1 MFTNLN
7 REVSVFDDKINPQSL
22 LRQVRKSLTIM
33 KKTIMLVAAALL
45 ALGPMTSM
53 AANPDQQKKDGVA
66 RTYEKAKKGTVK
78 VAGKVG
84 EKSENIFRQVKDGT
98 VKVAKKVGKGTAK
111 TASKVGKGTAKVAKK
126 VGKGTAKTASK
137 VGKGTVKVFN
147 KVKDKVTK

>member
-53 AANPDQQKKDGVA
+53 AANPDQQKKDGVE
-66 RTYEKAKKGTVK
+66 RTYEKAKNGTVK

-98 VKVAKKVGKGTAK
+98 VKVAKKVGEGTAK
-111 TASKVGKGTAKVAKK
+111 TASKVGKGTVKVAKK